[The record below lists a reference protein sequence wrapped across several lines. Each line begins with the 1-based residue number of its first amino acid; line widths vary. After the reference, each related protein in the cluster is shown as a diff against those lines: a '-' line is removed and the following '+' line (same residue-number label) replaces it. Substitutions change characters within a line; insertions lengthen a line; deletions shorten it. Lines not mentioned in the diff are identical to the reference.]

1 MLNLRRMGLFLLL
14 AIIVSPNLHAAINIL
29 EHGAKGDCV
38 TDDAPVI
45 NAVIHSIAFQDGPLH
60 AGAIYFP
67 APPGGCYLVDET
79 ITLPAPPSEA
89 FNVVISLAGDGRG
102 VSVIKAGAAMS
113 SVLEKDANWNKGGTV
128 TDLTF
133 DANGLAKHAISVLSG
148 DELRFTRIE
157 GLNGTVDDMHMGGVA
172 NHTGGE
178 FFVTDSTFA
187 NYITFPPYNVYLD
200 VQSTDNEF
208 LNDVEIN
215 AKIANIQ
222 ENGGSNHFTGNH
234 AYGWPL
240 QYCPEYSFVTAFTS
254 LWIGN
259 QSDCSNQAA
268 FLVNN
273 WNTLI
278 QGNFIQGAANHAI
291 CVSPQVGGNI
301 VTNNMSLFNNAN
313 EPGADAV
320 VQGVMENG
328 NVTCKGQGVHTA
340 TWGNDL
346 NFGIS
351 NIVQDNW
358 PTSNENVWD
367 ALFTGDVNQTAAIGI
382 GTPDPQATLDIN
394 GFARLTTNSSAP
406 VSCLASNKGAIAL
419 NSESR
424 LCVCDGAYWKFDSS
438 GQVCNW

>member
-1 MLNLRRMGLFLLL
+1 M
-14 AIIVSPNLHAAINIL
+14 
-29 EHGAKGDCV
+29 
-38 TDDAPVI
+38 T
-45 NAVIHSIAFQDGPLH
+45 
-60 AGAIYFP
+60 
-67 APPGGCYLVDET
+67 
-79 ITLPAPPSEA
+79 
-89 FNVVISLAGDGRG
+89 
-102 VSVIKAGAAMS
+102 SVF
-113 SVLEKDANWNKGGTV
+113 EKDANWNKGGTI

-133 DANGLAKHAISVLSG
+133 DANGLAQHAISVLAG

-178 FFVTDSTFA
+178 VFVTDSTFA

-254 LWIGN
+254 MWIGN

-268 FLVNN
+268 FLVNS

-278 QGNFIQGAANHAI
+278 QGNFIQGAANHAV

-301 VTNNMSLFNNAN
+301 ITNNMSLFNNAN
-313 EPGADAV
+313 EPAADAV
-320 VQGVMENG
+320 VQSAMENG
-328 NVTCKGQGVHTA
+328 NVSCKGQGVHTA

-351 NIVQDNW
+351 NIVQGNW

-367 ALFTGDVNQTAAIGI
+367 ALFTGDVNQTTAIGI

-406 VSCLASNKGAIAL
+406 VSCQASNKGAIAL

-438 GQVCNW
+438 GQVCHW